1 MSRQLEPCCIL
12 FVSIQMSEFRNVYV
26 NYKGPSHYE
35 NMWAICNRGISI
47 QFTVSFFH
55 FSWAMPKTIAC
66 QILNRQERH
75 IDNIF
80 CLLSFEKSELSNNQ
94 SIIDSL
100 KVNWMFDMKLI
111 SYNFD
116 YQDSFLQTSNTIYFI
131 HQDLCIRWLSDRD
144 NQLMSIMKRCV
155 FLLGDYTR

>member
-1 MSRQLEPCCIL
+1 
-12 FVSIQMSEFRNVYV
+12 MSEFRNVYV

-35 NMWAICNRGISI
+35 NMWAICNTDISI

-80 CLLSFEKSELSNNQ
+80 CLLSFEKSVLSNNQ
-94 SIIDSL
+94 SIINSL
-100 KVNWMFDMKLI
+100 IGNSMFEMKLL
-111 SYNFD
+111 SYDFD
-116 YQDSFLQTSNTIYFI
+116 YKDSFLLTSNTIYFI

>member
-1 MSRQLEPCCIL
+1 
-12 FVSIQMSEFRNVYV
+12 MSEFRNVYV

-80 CLLSFEKSELSNNQ
+80 CLLSFEKSVLSNNQ
-94 SIIDSL
+94 SIINSL
-100 KVNWMFDMKLI
+100 KGNWMFDMKLLLNKKHLFVI
-111 SYNFD
+111 LIIRRSSYKHQIRYILFIRIYASGD
-116 YQDSFLQTSNTIYFI
+116 FLTVTI
-131 HQDLCIRWLSDRD
+131 
-144 NQLMSIMKRCV
+144 N
-155 FLLGDYTR
+155 

>member
-1 MSRQLEPCCIL
+1 
-12 FVSIQMSEFRNVYV
+12 MSEFRNVYV

-80 CLLSFEKSELSNNQ
+80 CLLSFEKSVLSNNQ
-94 SIIDSL
+94 SIINCL
-100 KVNWMFDMKLI
+100 KGHWMFDMKLL
-111 SYNFD
+111 SYDFD
-116 YQDSFLQTSNTIYFI
+116 YKNSFFKKSNRIYFI